1 MVDFSN
7 ENLPGY
13 FLLLEMAFDT
23 KRCVAFIQ
31 QALVDGSVRR
41 MADETTLTH
50 CLVLIHKRTTLL
62 RVTLEAGLVFAHER
76 KPTGFERL
84 LNICRRTFDG
94 DPFMRLMT
102 IGTTHFAFEHRMVM
116 WQLECRANFQVA
128 LKAGFRRLV
137 RIHDG
142 ARAAASLHM
151 QTPWSMARFAAHV
164 RGLL

>member
-31 QALVDGSVRR
+31 QALVDGAVRR
-41 MADETTLTH
+41 MADGATLAH
-50 CLVLIHKRTTLL
+50 RLVFVDKRAALL
-62 RVTLEAGLVFAHER
+62 RVTFEAGLVFAHER

-128 LKAGFRRLV
+128 LKAGFRRLA

-151 QTPWSMARFAAHV
+151 QTPWPMARFAAHV